1 MKRDMDLIREILLKI
16 EGLDDSQYGFPVC
29 GYQQEVVDYNM
40 DLLISAGLVNGKM
53 TYSQHG
59 PAKAFVQG
67 LTWGGHDFL
76 EAVRSESVWA
86 KTKQHLKDHDLEGIS
101 FELIKPVALSIVKQ
115 LIGLDS

>member
-53 TYSQHG
+53 TYTQHG

-76 EAVRSESVWA
+76 DAIRSDSIWT
-86 KTKQHLKDHDLEGIS
+86 KTKEHIRERGLQSVPI
-101 FELIKPVALSIVKQ
+101 ELVMMTAVK
-115 LIGLDS
+115 LAKELL